1 MDKID
6 LASFRQNNSTR
17 LELNEFAIYS
27 SVPFPV
33 PSYFLAALE
42 TIGKEISTIVP
53 LERKIRIYHLSSQD
67 WGNLDLEYSFGIPF
81 CSKDD
86 KLGENFVCVP
96 AETTKKLME
105 IWEPV
110 LIPAPSQII
119 EFYQKLSDSKE
130 YSFDGLVLFFCQLI
144 GFHEIG
150 HWIAKEVD
158 AYLEKA
164 PAVNEMVAQILAYY
178 LLSAHRQE
186 LGDFW
191 LRVHDHIVEQRNDE
205 IKYTSLD
212 SMDKIYL
219 GVGMPNYAW
228 YQGRLL
234 QFSLPIFN
242 KRGKNGIVH
251 LLKILRKHINTK
263 SSLPVLK
270 NIVKFFPELPVE
282 FWKSQKS

>member
-17 LELNEFAIYS
+17 LKLNEFVIHS
-27 SVPFPV
+27 SVTFPV
-33 PSYFLAALE
+33 PSYFLAVLE
-42 TIGKEISTIVP
+42 TIGKEISTFVP
-53 LERKIRIYHLSSQD
+53 IERKIRIYHLSSQD
-67 WGNLDLEYSFGIPF
+67 WGNLDLKHSFGIPF
-81 CSKDD
+81 CDKDD
-86 KLGENFVCVP
+86 KLRENFVCIP
-96 AETTKKLME
+96 AEVTKKLVE
-105 IWEPV
+105 TWEPV
-110 LIPAPSQII
+110 LIPVPSQII
-119 EFYQKLSDSKE
+119 ELYQKLSDSKE
-130 YSFDGLVLFFCQLI
+130 YSFDRLILFFCQLI

-150 HWIAKEVD
+150 HWIAEEVN

-164 PAVNEMVAQILAYY
+164 PAVNEMVAQILGYY
-178 LLSAHRQE
+178 LLFAHRQE

-191 LRVHDHIVEQRNDE
+191 LRVHDHIVEQRSDE

-242 KRGKNGIVH
+242 KRGKNGLVC

-263 SSLPVLK
+263 SSLSVLK
-270 NIVKFFPELPVE
+270 NIVEFFPELPTE
-282 FWKSQKS
+282 FWESQKS